1 MESERLVGVL
11 LAAGAGSR
19 LGLGP
24 KALLSL
30 GDGREPQA
38 RHLVRALWRGGCD
51 AVIVVVGA
59 EHEQVRKILGP
70 GRHRVVVNEAWE
82 TGMASSFRAGTAA
95 AEQLLAGGGAGSVL
109 VALAD
114 QPDIDEHVVA
124 HLKANAAR
132 GRVTA
137 AGFPDERGKL
147 VRGHPIIFPAAM
159 ARAAAALAE
168 GDAGGRVWLRANPGL
183 IDVVDTGHLATG
195 RDVDTPEDLHHWRNE
210 RRVADG
216 TA

>member
-1 MESERLVGVL
+1 ML
-11 LAAGAGSR
+11 LAAGSGSR

-24 KALLSL
+24 KALLPL
-30 GDGREPQA
+30 NDAREPQV
-38 RHLVRALWRGGCD
+38 RHLVRALWHGGCD
-51 AVIVVVGA
+51 EVIVVVGA
-59 EHEQVRKILGP
+59 EHEQVREALGP
-70 GRHRVVVNEAWE
+70 GRHRVVVNRAWE

-95 AEQLLAGGGAGSVL
+95 AGDGADSVM

-159 ARAAAALAE
+159 AREAAALAE
-168 GDAGGRVWLRANPGL
+168 GDAGGRAWLRAHPGL
-183 IDVVDTGHLATG
+183 IDVIDAGHLATG
-195 RDVDTPEDLHHWRNE
+195 RDVDTPEDLHRWQTGKGDA
-210 RRVADG
+210 VG